1 MRSPLRDRL
10 FVMPKR
16 RNQGPGRSALTL
28 VLLVASVLPSAA
40 NCGQQAPAPQEAP
53 VVKKQAVDKTKP
65 VRFEKLV
72 VLESV
77 PQEAEAK
84 PKLLAEFLESGFFVP
99 DNRTRGSSTY
109 SFHRNLL
116 RLASG
121 RKFAQYVEIDSSDEK
136 AGRIRTL
143 LVDVDRARFILLVSE
158 RLVRGPGM
166 WNLREA
172 EEEAPRGEE
181 LWSVTTRTLRQ
192 GPVKAKLLR
201 ESTFPQ
207 VLLSEEKELL
217 ADLEEVRQVLGCGEF
232 PSRWCWGILYD
243 LEKLLNLPPAKP
255 CKCQDREV
263 AKALAN
269 DEPQA
274 AQPLDPA
281 FEAEFGKWAS
291 WRELPK
297 LKE

>member
-1 MRSPLRDRL
+1 VRRL
-10 FVMPKR
+10 
-16 RNQGPGRSALTL
+16 T
-28 VLLVASVLPSAA
+28 
-40 NCGQQAPAPQEAP
+40 
-53 VVKKQAVDKTKP
+53 VDKARP
-65 VRFEKLV
+65 VRAEQL
-72 VLESV
+72 LAIETV
-77 PQEAEAK
+77 PEGERERA
-84 PKLLAEFLESGFFVP
+84 KLLGEMLVTDFF
-99 DNRTRGSSTY
+99 SSLDQSQRINETY
-109 SFHRNLL
+109 SFSRRLL
-116 RLASG
+116 RLSSG
-121 RKFAQYVEIDSSDEK
+121 RKFAYYVEFRAGDEK
-136 AGRIRTL
+136 KGELRAL
-143 LVDVDRARFILLVSE
+143 LVDVDRSRYLLVTQT
-158 RLVRGPGM
+158 VAVNGPGYK
-166 WNLREA
+166 NLGEA
-172 EEEAPRGEE
+172 LNETPKGEV

-192 GPVKAKLLR
+192 GLVKAKLLR

-207 VLLSEEKELL
+207 VLLSEEKELF

-232 PSRWCWGILYD
+232 PSKWCWGILYD

>member
-1 MRSPLRDRL
+1 MWTAVTLGLL
-10 FVMPKR
+10 F
-16 RNQGPGRSALTL
+16 
-28 VLLVASVLPSAA
+28 ASLLPSAA
-40 NCGQQAPAPQEAP
+40 NSAQQAPAPQQP
-53 VVKKQAVDKTKP
+53 PIVKKQPVDKAKP
-65 VRFEKLV
+65 VRFETLV
-72 VLESV
+72 AIESA
-77 PQEAEAK
+77 PEQAEAK
-84 PKLLAEFLESGFFVP
+84 PKLLAELLESSFVVL
-99 DNRTRGSSTY
+99 DDQIRQSSTY

-116 RLASG
+116 RLGSG

-136 AGRIRTL
+136 TGRIRTL

-158 RLVRGPGM
+158 RPVHGPGM

-207 VLLSEEKELL
+207 VLLSEEKELF

-232 PSRWCWGILYD
+232 PSKWCWGILYD